1 MSARDDLPFRLKR
14 SAKRQ
19 FGALSRSK
27 QKHCFC
33 VAKTLARLDRANDYL
48 PCSVFVY
55 DLRRV
60 AIQSHYK
67 VGRIFVLI

>member
-19 FGALSRSK
+19 FGALSHSR

-33 VAKTLARLDRANDYL
+33 VAKTFARLDRANDYL
-48 PCSVFVY
+48 PGK
-55 DLRRV
+55 
-60 AIQSHYK
+60 YK
-67 VGRIFVLI
+67 KTAAKNCGLSLFCYFLVIDQ